1 MGIIEGG
8 ELSKWRKITNPKKV
22 FKEIMRNV
30 KKTYLKAHVI
40 HADLS
45 EYNIILR
52 PDMHILIIDWPQYV
66 MTDHPNADELLQRD
80 IQNVITFFDRRFKVK
95 VEIKD
100 VCDYVTGK
108 SRSLMV

>member
-1 MGIIEGG
+1 
-8 ELSKWRKITNPKKV
+8 
-22 FKEIMRNV
+22 
-30 KKTYLKAHVI
+30 
-40 HADLS
+40 
-45 EYNIILR
+45 
-52 PDMHILIIDWPQYV
+52 